1 MLRYH
6 LAIHPGGEAPGVFLG
21 TYHQQMAAPAVE
33 DLALW
38 DVLSGAVG
46 LTGAERSRQ
55 GLEDIGIS
63 LDRLTVAR
71 RATSFLENALA
82 RC

>member
-1 MLRYH
+1 
-6 LAIHPGGEAPGVFLG
+6 
-21 TYHQQMAAPAVE
+21 VE

-38 DVLSGAVG
+38 DVLSGTVG
-46 LTGAERSRQ
+46 LAGAERSRQ
-55 GLEDIGIS
+55 RLEDIGVS
-63 LDRLTVAR
+63 LGRLTVAR